1 MADANT
7 PYIIRGVEAVYPRLN
22 SPYRFDQTAGTRGK
36 SVPCDPLDE
45 GAKYEVQFRMSA
57 EQAKTLFKSMMEAY
71 VAKREQNWPEKITM
85 PFTKEADGTFTGKAA
100 LKGAYGKQ
108 VTNKPKQYDAKNK
121 ELAEDFQLTTGSTVN
136 IQVVFVPYSMR
147 DTGVSL
153 RLRAVQVIK
162 YKPREAYSP
171 FDVEDGFTVEDDTE
185 VTGFELAADEPEEI
199 AEPVKAERKKAKP
212 KPKEEAELDD
222 ILAEFDD

>member
-1 MADANT
+1 
-7 PYIIRGVEAVYPRLN
+7 
-22 SPYRFDQTAGTRGK
+22 
-36 SVPCDPLDE
+36 
-45 GAKYEVQFRMSA
+45 
-57 EQAKTLFKSMMEAY
+57 
-71 VAKREQNWPEKITM
+71 
-85 PFTKEADGTFTGKAA
+85 
-100 LKGAYGKQ
+100 
-108 VTNKPKQYDAKNK
+108 
-121 ELAEDFQLTTGSTVN
+121 
-136 IQVVFVPYSMR
+136 MR

-171 FDVEDGFTVEDDTE
+171 FDVEDGFTIEDDTE
-185 VTGFELAADEPEEI
+185 VTGFELPVDEPEEI